1 MTQRSPIMVLVYTL
15 ITFGI
20 YGIYWFV
27 KTKDEMNAKFNTQ
40 IPTAWFL
47 IIPILNLL
55 WLWKY
60 WNGVQKVTGFSGI
73 AGFLMTLFYLSWL
86 AMFIA
91 QGKFNTVGGGAAQA
105 RAA

>member
-1 MTQRSPIMVLVYTL
+1 MTQRSPVMVLVYTL
-15 ITFGI
+15 ISFGI

-27 KTKDEMNAKFNTQ
+27 KTKDEMNQKFNTG
-40 IPTAWFL
+40 IPTAWYL

-60 WNGVQKVTGFSGI
+60 WQGVQKVTGFSGV

-91 QGKFNTVGGGAAQA
+91 QGKFNAVGAGGAQA